1 MKSSRCTV
9 PGRLFRRPLLCASA
23 LAALVAASLA
33 AAAGE
38 APRPLPSLAPPSP
51 PKARVRPAFDADTV
65 LLRTRP
71 GVSRVRLGRL
81 LAMRGDRLGPAIGST
96 GFTVVAVKDS
106 PRRAVRELA
115 AHPLVADVEL
125 NHVRRA
131 AAEPNDPLY
140 SSYQPYLA
148 ALRFPVAWDIARGAS
163 GLAIAI
169 VDTGVD
175 LDHPDLPAQGRV
187 FGA

>member
-1 MKSSRCTV
+1 MKSSRRTV

-38 APRPLPSLAPPSP
+38 APRPLPSLASPSP
-51 PKARVRPAFDADTV
+51 PKARVRPAF
-65 LLRTRP
+65 
-71 GVSRVRLGRL
+71 
-81 LAMRGDRLGPAIGST
+81 IGST